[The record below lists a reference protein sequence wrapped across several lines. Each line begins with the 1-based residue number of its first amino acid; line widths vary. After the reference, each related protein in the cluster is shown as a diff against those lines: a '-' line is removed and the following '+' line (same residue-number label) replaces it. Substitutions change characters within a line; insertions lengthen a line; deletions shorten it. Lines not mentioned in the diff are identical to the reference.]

1 MRKLLI
7 AVATVS
13 IVVAAISLVLILPK
27 YSIYAHELTVNLYTN
42 GAMDFSV
49 DATSLVRSLGIISLM
64 TLVIGLTI
72 GAAMGLGA
80 RVEKAYE
87 YEKAI
92 EKAGLVKIT
101 NVPDGIE
108 YRITEYGRR
117 FLRDYAF
124 LNRGIENLELPARNT
139 T

>member
-1 MRKLLI
+1 M
-7 AVATVS
+7 
-13 IVVAAISLVLILPK
+13 SLVLILPK
-27 YSIYAHELTVNLYTN
+27 YSIYSHELTVNYYTN

-64 TLVIGLTI
+64 TLLLGLTA

-80 RVEKAYE
+80 RLEEAYE

-92 EKAGLVKIT
+92 EKAGFVKIT
-101 NVPDGIE
+101 DMPDGTE
-108 YRITEYGRR
+108 YQITEYGRR

-124 LNRGIENLELPARNT
+124 LNRGIENLKLQARNT

>member
-1 MRKLLI
+1 MRRLLVAI
-7 AVATVS
+7 ATVS
-13 IVVAAISLVLILPK
+13 IVAAAMSLVLILPK
-27 YSIYAHELTVNLYTN
+27 YSIYSHELTVNYYTN

-64 TLVIGLTI
+64 TLLLGLTA

-80 RVEKAYE
+80 RLEEAYE

-92 EKAGLVKIT
+92 EKAGFVKIT
-101 NVPDGIE
+101 DMPDGTE
-108 YRITEYGRR
+108 YQITEYGRR

-124 LNRGIENLELPARNT
+124 LNRGIENLKLQARNT